1 MMNLEYGIKI
11 WCCEEEELR
20 SVLHKCS
27 ESNIR
32 YESGVHAL
40 TYHLY
45 APVGLYIQNGALRME
60 WNKERFDALC
70 IDRVSAKEFVNE
82 SEN

>member
-1 MMNLEYGIKI
+1 MLNLEYGLKI
-11 WCCEEEELR
+11 WCCEPEELR
-20 SVLHKCS
+20 SVLHNCWKAG
-27 ESNIR
+27 IH
-32 YESGVHAL
+32 YDSGAHAL
-40 TYHLY
+40 TYSLY